1 MSLSNA
7 TLNVVCN
14 MCSSALST
22 AKEQYDILMN
32 MYRSC
37 DGSEMIIHN
46 KIAEK
51 KIRQHLNFAELKKA
65 ADAGCHLCNLIK
77 LFSRGVVGIKG
88 DVPVFLKFDAVQALK
103 LRKPRPHFEIVI
115 GDEFT
120 EIHLGVNGMHILES
134 SHDKAMLIWPKVQYS
149 SSALKLN
156 TQIAQAY
163 HSLPGE
169 SPTEVFKML
178 KHWLQ

>member
-51 KIRQHLNFAELKKA
+51 KIRQHSNSAELKKA

-103 LRKPRPHFEIVI
+103 LRNLRPHFEIVI

-120 EIHLGVNGMHILES
+120 EIHLGVNKHSAVPWALRFQQGSLGIVICQGVFA
-134 SHDKAMLIWPKVQYS
+134 KAF
-149 SSALKLN
+149 
-156 TQIAQAY
+156 
-163 HSLPGE
+163 LPARFMARRFCG
-169 SPTEVFKML
+169 
-178 KHWLQ
+178 